1 MKQRRTEGKSSQA
14 GSGRPRDS
22 AATASILQAAMDIAE
37 ERGFDALSVEG
48 VAARAGVAKTTIYR
62 RWPNVWAILMDAFIA
77 DVARLAPIEQRGS
90 ARESLAESI
99 RLMARA
105 FRGRQGKV
113 LRSLLGR
120 AQAEPGL
127 VEAYWTRWVEP
138 RRKLA
143 REVIRQGVATGELR
157 AGLDEDV
164 VLDALYGAL
173 YHRLT
178 IPYAP
183 LSDGYVE
190 ALVDSVFGGLERRSG
205 GRARK

>member
-1 MKQRRTEGKSSQA
+1 MKQRTPKGTSKA

-37 ERGFDALSVEG
+37 ERGFDRLSVES

-90 ARESLAESI
+90 ARETLAESI

-127 VEAYWTRWVEP
+127 VEAYWSRWVEP

-143 REVIRQGVATGELR
+143 REVIRLGVASGELR
-157 AGLDEDV
+157 AGLDEDI

-190 ALVDSVFGGLERRSG
+190 ALVDSVFGGLEKPKGS
-205 GRARK
+205 RARK

>member
-1 MKQRRTEGKSSQA
+1 MKQRSTA
-14 GSGRPRDS
+14 GTSKATAGRPRDS
-22 AATASILQAAMDIAE
+22 AATAAILQAAMDIAE
-37 ERGFDALSVEG
+37 ERGFDGLSVEG
-48 VAARAGVAKTTIYR
+48 VATRAGVAKTTIYR
-62 RWPNVWAILMDAFIA
+62 RWPDVWAILMDAFIA
-77 DVARLAPIEQRGS
+77 DVARLAPIEQRES
-90 ARESLAESI
+90 ARASLAESI

-105 FRGRQGKV
+105 FRGRHGKI

-127 VEAYWTRWVEP
+127 VEAYWTRWMEP

-143 REVIRQGVATGELR
+143 REVIRRGVVTGELR

-190 ALVDSVFGGLERRSG
+190 ALVDSVFGGLENQSG
-205 GRARK
+205 RRARK

>member
-1 MKQRRTEGKSSQA
+1 MKQRSPKGTSKA

-22 AATASILQAAMDIAE
+22 AATAAILQAAMDIAE
-37 ERGFDALSVEG
+37 ERGFDGLSVEG

-77 DVARLAPIEQRGS
+77 DVSRLAPIEQRES
-90 ARESLAESI
+90 ARETLAESI
-99 RLMARA
+99 RLMART

-127 VEAYWTRWVEP
+127 VEAYWSRWVEP

-143 REVIRQGVATGELR
+143 REVLRLGVATGELR

-190 ALVDSVFGGLERRSG
+190 ALVDSVFGGLEKRGG

>member
-1 MKQRRTEGKSSQA
+1 MKQRTPKGTSKA

-37 ERGFDALSVEG
+37 ERGFDRLSVES

-77 DVARLAPIEQRGS
+77 DVSRIAPIEQRGS

-127 VEAYWTRWVEP
+127 VEAYWSRWVEP

-143 REVIRQGVATGELR
+143 REVIRLGVASGELR

-190 ALVDSVFGGLERRSG
+190 ALVDSVFGGLEKPRGS
-205 GRARK
+205 RARK

>member
-1 MKQRRTEGKSSQA
+1 MKQRRPKGTSGA
-14 GSGRPRDS
+14 GSGRPRNS
-22 AATASILQAAMDIAE
+22 AATASILKAAMDIAE
-37 ERGFDALSVEG
+37 ERGFVGLSIEG

-77 DVARLAPIEQRGS
+77 DVSRLAPIEQRES
-90 ARESLAESI
+90 ARETLAESI

-127 VEAYWTRWVEP
+127 VEAYWSRWVEP

-143 REVIRQGVATGELR
+143 REVIRLGVASGELR
-157 AGLDEDV
+157 PGLDEDV

-190 ALVDSVFGGLERRSG
+190 ALVDSIFGGLEKRRG

>member
-1 MKQRRTEGKSSQA
+1 MKQRTPKRTSKA

-37 ERGFDALSVEG
+37 ERGFDRLSVES

-77 DVARLAPIEQRGS
+77 DVSRIAPIEQRGS

-127 VEAYWTRWVEP
+127 VEAYWSRWVEP

-143 REVIRQGVATGELR
+143 REVIRLGVASGELR

-190 ALVDSVFGGLERRSG
+190 ALVDSVFGGLEKPRGS
-205 GRARK
+205 RARK

>member
-1 MKQRRTEGKSSQA
+1 MKQRSPKGTSRA
-14 GSGRPRDS
+14 APGRPRNS

-37 ERGFDALSVEG
+37 ERGFDGLSVEG

-77 DVARLAPIEQRGS
+77 DVSRLAPIEQRES
-90 ARESLAESI
+90 ARETLAESI

-127 VEAYWTRWVEP
+127 VEAYWSRWVEP

-143 REVIRQGVATGELR
+143 REVIRLGVASGELR
-157 AGLDEDV
+157 PGLDEDV

-190 ALVDSVFGGLERRSG
+190 ALVDSIFGGLEKRRG

>member
-1 MKQRRTEGKSSQA
+1 MKQRTPKGSSKA

-22 AATASILQAAMDIAE
+22 GATASILQAAMDIAE
-37 ERGFDALSVEG
+37 ERGFDRLSVEG

-77 DVARLAPIEQRGS
+77 DVSRLAPIEQRRS

-105 FRGRQGKV
+105 FRGRHGKV

-127 VEAYWTRWVEP
+127 VEAYWSRWVEP

-143 REVIRQGVATGELR
+143 REVIRLGVASGELR

-190 ALVDSVFGGLERRSG
+190 ALVDSVFGGLEKPKG

>member
-1 MKQRRTEGKSSQA
+1 MKQRTPQGTSKA

-37 ERGFDALSVEG
+37 ERGFDRLSVES

-90 ARESLAESI
+90 ARETLAESI

-127 VEAYWTRWVEP
+127 VEAYWSRWVEP

-143 REVIRQGVATGELR
+143 REVIRLGVASGELR
-157 AGLDEDV
+157 AGLDEDI

-190 ALVDSVFGGLERRSG
+190 ALVDSVFGGLEKPKGS
-205 GRARK
+205 RARK